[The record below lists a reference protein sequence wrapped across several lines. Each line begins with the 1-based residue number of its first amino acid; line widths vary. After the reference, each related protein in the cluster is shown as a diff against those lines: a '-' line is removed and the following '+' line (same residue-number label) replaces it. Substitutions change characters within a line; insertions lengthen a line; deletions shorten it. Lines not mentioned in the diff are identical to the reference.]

1 VTHVLTFPLA
11 FGSGDFGVIDMALL
25 SVIRRWHF
33 REGMPIREIE
43 RRTGLSRNTIRKY
56 LRAGTVEPKFKVPD
70 RPSKLDPFAEKL
82 STWLRIE
89 AGKSRK
95 QRRTAKQMHAD
106 LVVLGYAGSY
116 GRVAA
121 FVRAWKADRHRE
133 QQTSGRGTF
142 VPLVFAPGETFQFDW
157 SEDWALLAGER
168 TKLQVAH
175 SKLSHSRAFIV
186 RAYLL
191 QTHEMLFDALT
202 QAFRVLG
209 GVPQRGIFDNMKT
222 AVDRIGTG
230 KARQIN
236 ARFAAMASHYLFE
249 PEFCNPASGWEK
261 GQVEKNVQDA
271 RRRLWQPLPSFPDID
286 TLNAWLEERCI
297 EQWGQIQ
304 HGGLPGSIADV
315 HADEVAS
322 LMPLGHP
329 FDGFVEHTKRVSPT
343 CLIHFERNRY
353 SVPASFA
360 NRPVSLRVYPERI
373 VIAAEGQILCQHARI
388 IERSHHLPGR
398 TIYDWRHY
406 LAVIQRK
413 PGALRNGAP
422 FTEMPEAFRQLQG
435 HLLKRP
441 GGDREMVE
449 ILALVLQHEEQA
461 VLCAVELALE
471 AGVATKTHILNLLH
485 RLIDDKATGVA
496 AIDAPQALGL
506 RREPK
511 ANVERY
517 DTLRGKDLRHAS

>member
-1 VTHVLTFPLA
+1 M
-11 FGSGDFGVIDMALL
+11 IDMALL

-33 REGMPIREIE
+33 RDGMAIREIE

-56 LRAGTVEPKFKVPD
+56 LREHTVEPKFKVPD

-82 STWLRIE
+82 TGWLRID
-89 AGKSRK
+89 ATKSRK
-95 QRRTAKQMHAD
+95 QKRTAKQMHAD
-106 LVVLGYAGSY
+106 LVSLGFDGGY

-121 FVRAWKADRHRE
+121 FVRAWKADRQRDA
-133 QQTSGRGTF
+133 QTSGRGTF
-142 VPLVFAPGETFQFDW
+142 VPLVFAPGEAFQFDW
-157 SEDWALLAGER
+157 SEDWAIIAGKQ

-175 SKLSHSRAFIV
+175 TKLSHSRAFTV
-186 RAYLL
+186 RAYML

-222 AVDRIGTG
+222 AVDRIGSG
-230 KARQIN
+230 KTRQVN

-271 RRRLWQPLPSFPDID
+271 RRRLWQPMPSFPDLE
-286 TLNAWLEERCI
+286 TLNAWLEVQCI
-297 EQWGQIQ
+297 MQWSHIQ
-304 HGGLPGSIADV
+304 HGSLFGTVADV
-315 HADEVAS
+315 HAEEVAS
-322 LMPLGHP
+322 LMPLGRP

-343 CLIHFERNRY
+343 CLVTFERNRY

-360 NRPVSLRVYPERI
+360 NRPVSLRIYPERI
-373 VIAAEGQILCQHARI
+373 VVAAEGRILCEHERI
-388 IERSHHLPGR
+388 IARSHHLPGR
-398 TIYDWRHY
+398 IVYDWRHY

-422 FTEMPEAFRQLQG
+422 FIEMPDAFRQLQG
-435 HLLKRP
+435 HLLKRV

-449 ILALVLQHEEQA
+449 ILSLVLQHDEQA

-471 AGVATKTHILNLLH
+471 GGVPTKTHVLNILH
-485 RLIDDKATGVA
+485 RLTDGKAPPVA
-496 AIDAPQALGL
+496 PIDAPQALRL
-506 RREPK
+506 TQEPR
-511 ANVERY
+511 ADVGRY
-517 DTLRGKDLRHAS
+517 DNLRELRA